1 MRVLLIS
8 RNVREV
14 VYGGL
19 RAQSRYSLDA
29 NDARAQTLEVV
40 VVT

>member
-1 MRVLLIS
+1 MVLIIS
-8 RNVREV
+8 WYLREV
-14 VYGGL
+14 VYSGL

-40 VVT
+40 VVP